1 MNHQKAILERMNHAV
16 THIQET
22 VLAEKAKG
30 RKVIG
35 CTPVFVPEELVY
47 ATGALPIGV
56 WGSEDVVYTRSAEY
70 LPAYACSVVQGI
82 LELSASHL
90 YDCLD
95 AVLLTG
101 LCDTLKCMSQILQ
114 FSAPQLRFV
123 FVRYPQNYRLEGGV
137 QYLSNEFQRVKTQL
151 EEITGTAV
159 TEQML
164 HDSIELYN
172 ADRIEL
178 QKFSSLL
185 AQKPGLLSCRD
196 RHAVFKSRLYMD
208 VREHLNL
215 LYVLNETLSAVPAP
229 DFHGIRTYMSGVMTE
244 PVALLDIMDELGFSV
259 VGDELLQE
267 SRQFRQLVPQALSQV
282 ERLARYI
289 QNIRGEAFL
298 YDPQK
303 ERCGIIAE
311 ECLQRQAECVIFVQM
326 KFCDTDEYDYPWIRK
341 AAEAAGLSVLNLEIE
356 QNMTSFE
363 GVRTRLQAF
372 AELLQS

>member
-1 MNHQKAILERMNHAV
+1 MKQQEAILKRMNHAI

-22 VLAEKAKG
+22 VRAEKAKG

-35 CTPVFVPEELVY
+35 CTPIFVPEELVY

-56 WGSEDVVYTRSAEY
+56 WGSEKVVYSRSAEY
-70 LPAYACSVVQGI
+70 LPTYACSVVQGI

-95 AVLLTG
+95 AILLTA
-101 LCDTLKCMSQILQ
+101 LCDTLKCMSQIIQ
-114 FSAPQLRFV
+114 SSAPHLHPI

-137 QYLSNEFQRVKTQL
+137 QYLNNEFKQVKAQL
-151 EEITGTAV
+151 EAITGTVV

-178 QKFSSLL
+178 QKFSALL
-185 AQKPGLLSCRD
+185 AQKPGLISCRD
-196 RHAVFKSRLYMD
+196 RHTVIKSRLYMD
-208 VREHLNL
+208 VKEHLDL
-215 LYVLNETLSAVPAP
+215 LHTLNETLSAAPSP
-229 DFHGIRTYMSGVMTE
+229 DFHGIRTYLSGIMTE
-244 PVALLDIMDELGFSV
+244 PVALLDMMDQFGFSI

-267 SRQFRQLVPQALSQV
+267 SRQFRQLVPQALSQL
-282 ERLARYI
+282 ERLARHI

-303 ERCGIIAE
+303 ERCNIIAE
-311 ECLQRQAECVIFVQM
+311 ECLQRQAKCVLFVQM

-341 AAEAAGLSVLNLEIE
+341 AAESAGLSVLDLEIE